1 MIGAAW
7 APRPVGP
14 PPAEVLELEPD
25 DPIAEADAELEQE
38 WLELSAADRRGIL
51 PAA

>member
-14 PPAEVLELEPD
+14 PPAEVLELEPA
-25 DPIAEADAELEQE
+25 DPIAEADAELEHE
-38 WLELSAADRRGIL
+38 RRELEPADRRGIL